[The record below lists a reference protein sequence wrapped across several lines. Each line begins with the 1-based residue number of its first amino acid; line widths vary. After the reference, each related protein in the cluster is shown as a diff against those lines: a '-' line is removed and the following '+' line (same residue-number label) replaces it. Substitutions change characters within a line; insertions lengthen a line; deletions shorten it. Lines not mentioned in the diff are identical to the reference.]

1 LDKGEK
7 MAKADVFELNGTV
20 TDNLPGAKFKVLL
33 ENGIEIIATISG
45 KIRKN
50 SIRILVGDS
59 VTVEVSAYDP
69 TKGRITWRN

>member
-1 LDKGEK
+1 
-7 MAKADVFELNGTV
+7 MAKTDVFELNGTV
-20 TDNLPGAKFKVLL
+20 TDNLPGAMFKVLL

-45 KIRKN
+45 RIRKN

>member
-1 LDKGEK
+1 
-7 MAKADVFELNGTV
+7 MAKTDVFELSGTV
-20 TDNLPGAKFKVLL
+20 TDNLPGAMFKVLL

-69 TKGRITWRN
+69 TRGRITWRN

>member
-1 LDKGEK
+1 
-7 MAKADVFELNGTV
+7 MAKADVFELTGTV
-20 TDNLPGAKFKVLL
+20 TDNLPGAMFKVLL

>member
-1 LDKGEK
+1 
-7 MAKADVFELNGTV
+7 MAKTDVFELSGTV
-20 TDNLPGAKFKVLL
+20 TDNLPGAMFKVLL

>member
-1 LDKGEK
+1 

>member
-1 LDKGEK
+1 
-7 MAKADVFELNGTV
+7 MAKTDVFELSGTV

-45 KIRKN
+45 RIRKN

>member
-1 LDKGEK
+1 
-7 MAKADVFELNGTV
+7 MAKTDVFELNGTV
-20 TDNLPGAKFKVLL
+20 TDNLPGAMFKVLL
-33 ENGIEIIATISG
+33 ENGIEIMATISG

-69 TKGRITWRN
+69 KKGRITWRN

>member
-1 LDKGEK
+1 
-7 MAKADVFELNGTV
+7 MAKTDVFELNGTV
-20 TDNLPGAKFKVLL
+20 TDNLPGAMFKVLL

-50 SIRILVGDS
+50 NIRILVGDN

-69 TKGRITWRN
+69 KKGRITWRN

>member
-1 LDKGEK
+1 
-7 MAKADVFELNGTV
+7 MAKTDVFELNGTV
-20 TDNLPGAKFKVLL
+20 TDNLPGAMFKVLL

>member
-1 LDKGEK
+1 
-7 MAKADVFELNGTV
+7 MAKTDVFELSGTV
-20 TDNLPGAKFKVLL
+20 TDNLPGAMFKVLL

-50 SIRILVGDS
+50 SIRILVGDN